1 MSTNPFAATLLN
13 NDGALKPKP
22 HVDVKPRP
30 AQMATP
36 YCSQIDA
43 PQSNYS
49 PPVDIRPREVEVG
62 SLPCCSAIAAPTENH
77 QQPDTEQK
85 SKPEV
90 APQPV
95 YLELVKRDE
104 LGPAANPTSIYIPS
118 GSNATDPTAIRS
130 APICPVDGSVMRPV
144 GSTRLAWICVAYGH
158 QFDVVNGMAT
168 VPMIYVADDKL
179 HPALPNTV
187 PSL

>member
-1 MSTNPFAATLLN
+1 MSNHPFQGILLN
-13 NDGALKPKP
+13 PDGAIKRKP
-22 HVDVKPRP
+22 DGDIKPRP
-30 AQMATP
+30 AAMATP

-104 LGPAANPTSIYIPS
+104 LGPAANPTSIYIPV

-130 APICPVDGSVMRPV
+130 APQCPVDGSVMHPC
-144 GSTRLAWICVAYGH
+144 GSTRLAWRCESQGH